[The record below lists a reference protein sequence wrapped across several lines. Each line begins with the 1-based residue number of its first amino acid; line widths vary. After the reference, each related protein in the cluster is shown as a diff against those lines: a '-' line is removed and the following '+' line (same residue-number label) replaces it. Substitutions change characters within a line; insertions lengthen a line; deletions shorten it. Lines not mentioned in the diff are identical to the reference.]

1 MPEDRDLPEVRFRK
15 TVFCQGREEGETIM
29 GSRIIGLGMYAP
41 PKMLTN
47 DDLEKMV
54 DTSDE
59 WIMGRTGIK
68 VRRIAE
74 PKSATSD
81 LCLEAARRAL
91 ADAGIDASEIDII
104 VVGTCTPD
112 MPLPSTACFLQMKI
126 GAGRAFALDLN
137 AACSGFLYSL
147 STADALIR
155 AGRGKKALVV
165 GGEILSSV
173 TDYTDRNTCILF
185 GDGAGAVVLSECPEG
200 EGVLSCHLHSDG
212 NLWEL
217 IYAPGGGT
225 IHPYGPE
232 VAENRM
238 HAIRL
243 AGNETFKQAV
253 TRMAEVSL
261 QALEHNHVGI
271 PDITLFIP
279 HQANMRI
286 INAVGKRLGVPEE
299 KVFVN
304 LERFGNTSAASVP
317 IALTE
322 AREQGRFTKGDL
334 LLLASFGA
342 GLTWG
347 SALLRM

>member
-1 MPEDRDLPEVRFRK
+1 M
-15 TVFCQGREEGETIM
+15 
-29 GSRIIGLGMYAP
+29 IGLGMYAP
-41 PKMLTN
+41 PKTLTN
-47 DDLEKMV
+47 DELEKMV
-54 DTSDE
+54 DTSDS
-59 WIMGRTGIK
+59 WITERTGIK
-68 VRRIAE
+68 LRRIAE
-74 PKSATSD
+74 PRTACSD
-81 LCLEAARRAL
+81 LCLEASKRAL
-91 ADAGIDASEIDII
+91 ADAGISPSEIDII

-112 MPLPSTACFLQMKI
+112 MPLPSTACFLQMKL

-147 STADALIR
+147 SAADAMIR

-165 GGEILSSV
+165 GGEILSTV

-185 GDGAGAVVLSECPEG
+185 GDGAGAVVLSECPDG

-212 NLWEL
+212 SLWEL

-225 IHPYGPE
+225 VHPYGPE

-238 HAIRL
+238 HAIRM

-253 TRMAEVSL
+253 TRMVEVSL
-261 QALEHNHVGI
+261 EALQHNHV
-271 PDITLFIP
+271 DISDVALFLP

-286 INAVGKRLGVPEE
+286 INAVGKRLGISEDR
-299 KVFVN
+299 VFVN
-304 LERFGNTSAASVP
+304 LERYGNTSAASVP
-317 IALTE
+317 IALAE
-322 AREQGRFTKGDL
+322 AREQGRFAKGDL

-347 SALLRM
+347 SALVRM